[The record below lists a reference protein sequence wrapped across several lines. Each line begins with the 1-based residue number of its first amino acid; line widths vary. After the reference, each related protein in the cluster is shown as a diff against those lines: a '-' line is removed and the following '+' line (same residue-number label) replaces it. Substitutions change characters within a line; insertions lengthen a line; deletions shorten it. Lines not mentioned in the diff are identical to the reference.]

1 MDFQKEF
8 PQNNEIVYFN
18 HAAVAPWPKRT
29 QQAVTEFAQEN
40 TFFGATHY
48 PNWLQTEHN
57 LRVQLKDLIGAT
69 STDEIA
75 LLKSTSEGLSVIA
88 YGLDW
93 SDGDE
98 IIISNE
104 EFPSNRIVWESL
116 AQFGVSVRVA
126 NITEHDPIKAIQS
139 QITDNTKLIS
149 ISSVQYASGRTTD
162 LSSLSKLAKQHGV
175 LLCVDAIQSLGVKP
189 FSLTEIDADFVVADG
204 HKWMLGPEG
213 LALFYCKQELLNRL
227 KIHQYGWHMIENAG
241 DYTTNE
247 WSIAKTAK
255 RFECGSPNMLGTHAL
270 NASLSLIHEVGL
282 TTIESLTLK
291 TTNYLR
297 ERIQENNKLELITDI
312 NQPTAITT
320 FSIIDQ
326 DDASIQKQLMKKGLI
341 CAYRGGGIRFSP
353 HFYQG
358 KKEVDKAMAIVAD
371 TIEG

>member
-8 PQNNEIVYFN
+8 PQNSEIVYFN
-18 HAAVAPWPKRT
+18 HAAVAPWPQRT
-29 QQAVTEFAQEN
+29 QAAVADFAKEN
-40 TFFGATHY
+40 TFNGAAYY
-48 PNWLQTEHN
+48 PNWLETEHN
-57 LRVQLKDLIGAT
+57 LRSQLKDLIGAA

-116 AQFGVSVRVA
+116 SQFGVSVRTA
-126 NITEHDPIKAIQS
+126 DITTQDPVGAIKE
-139 QITDNTKLIS
+139 QISAKTKLIS
-149 ISSVQYASGRTTD
+149 ISSVQYASGRAID
-162 LSSLSKLAKQHGV
+162 LSALSKVAKQHDI
-175 LLCVDAIQSLGVKP
+175 LLCVDAIQSLGVKR
-189 FSLTEIDADFVVADG
+189 FSLKEIDADFVVADG

-213 LALFYCKQELLNRL
+213 LALFYCRNELLNKL

-247 WSIAKTAK
+247 WSTAKTAK
-255 RFECGSPNMLGTHAL
+255 RFECGSPNMLGAHAL
-270 NASLSLIHEVGL
+270 NASLSLIHEIGVD
-282 TTIESLTLK
+282 TIESLTK
-291 TTNYLR
+291 ETTQYLR
-297 ERIQENNKLELITDI
+297 ERIIENSRLKLITDVGEA
-312 NQPTAITT
+312 TAITT
-320 FSIIDQ
+320 FSINNQ

-341 CAYRGGGIRFSP
+341 CANRGGGIRFSP

-358 KKEVDKAMAIVAD
+358 KSEVDKAMAILAD
-371 TIEG
+371 TIGG